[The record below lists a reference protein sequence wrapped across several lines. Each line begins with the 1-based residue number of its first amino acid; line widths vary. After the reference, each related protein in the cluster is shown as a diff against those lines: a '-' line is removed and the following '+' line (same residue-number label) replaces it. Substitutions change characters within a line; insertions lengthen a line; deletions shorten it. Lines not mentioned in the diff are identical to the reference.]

1 MLQLRAMKLPPTG
14 NDWTDRPLI
23 DDAFDAYLEWRDASA
38 EVWHAYQRWNGAP
51 AREAARKFWA
61 YRAALYREEHA
72 ARVYGRLVSRLEA
85 ETRERAE
92 TRRRF
97 TPSAVALVTGVFG
110 PHHPPRAMSARA
122 ELRGESGRSARTR
135 TGRPQTVAEAHMH
148 RTLDTAG
155 TPVQTP
161 A

>member
-1 MLQLRAMKLPPTG
+1 MLELRAMKLPPTG
-14 NDWTDRPLI
+14 NDWTERPLI

-61 YRAALYREEHA
+61 YRAALDRVEHA
-72 ARVYGRLVSRLEA
+72 AHDYGRLVSRLEA
-85 ETRERAE
+85 GTRE

-97 TPSAVALVTGVFG
+97 TPSAVAVVTGVFG
-110 PHHPPRAMSARA
+110 PHHPPCAMSARA

-135 TGRPQTVAEAHMH
+135 TGRPRTVAEAH
-148 RTLDTAG
+148 RS
-155 TPVQTP
+155 
-161 A
+161 

>member
-1 MLQLRAMKLPPTG
+1 MLQLRAMELPPTG

-85 ETRERAE
+85 GTRERAE
-92 TRRRF
+92 TRRR
-97 TPSAVALVTGVFG
+97 S
-110 PHHPPRAMSARA
+110 H
-122 ELRGESGRSARTR
+122 LRPLLS
-135 TGRPQTVAEAHMH
+135 
-148 RTLDTAG
+148 
-155 TPVQTP
+155 
-161 A
+161 